1 MTAPVP
7 GQGFP
12 GRPPKSER
20 TIRRGRKNGLLI
32 TGSVLIGVVILLAV
46 VSYFWTPY
54 AAVNVDFRHP
64 AAGPF
69 TAGHIL
75 GTDRLG
81 RDTLTWLMIGAQ
93 TTLKV
98 GLIAVGIAAVVG
110 TPIGILAGMTS
121 RGWSEFIMRANDVL
135 LAFPALLV
143 ALILA
148 AKYGASITSSMVA
161 IGIASVPGFVR
172 VIRAGT
178 IQVMNTDYVQAARI
192 AGRRGWSIAVRHVLP
207 NVLGLVIVQVSVAY
221 AIAILAEAAL
231 SFLGLGAPPSVPS
244 WGRMLNESQSML
256 TIQPLIAVWPGVAI
270 AISVLGL
277 NLLGD
282 ALRDR
287 FDPRLITNP
296 AKATR

>member
-1 MTAPVP
+1 M
-7 GQGFP
+7 
-12 GRPPKSER
+12 
-20 TIRRGRKNGLLI
+20 
-32 TGSVLIGVVILLAV
+32 LIGIVVLAAV
-46 VSYFWTPY
+46 VSFFWTPFSP
-54 AAVNVDFRHP
+54 VFTDVRNP
-64 AAGPF
+64 AAPPGRG
-69 TAGHIL
+69 GHLL

-81 RDTLTWLMIGAQ
+81 RDTLTWLMVGAQ

-98 GLIAVGIAAVVG
+98 GVIAVGIAAVVG
-110 TPIGILAGMTS
+110 TPIGILAGMT
-121 RGWSEFIMRANDVL
+121 RRRWSEVIMRANDVL

-178 IQVMNTDYVQAARI
+178 IQVMGTDYVQAARI
-192 AGRRGWSIAVRHVLP
+192 AGLRGPAIAVRHVLP
-207 NVLGLVIVQVSVAY
+207 NVFGLIIVQVSVAY

-244 WGRMLNESQSML
+244 WGRMLNEAQSML
-256 TIQPLIAVWPGVAI
+256 SVQPMIAVWPGLAI
-270 AISVLGL
+270 AVAVLGL

-282 ALRDR
+282 GLRDR
-287 FDPRLITNP
+287 FDPRMITRQVRP
-296 AKATR
+296 